1 MAFQTE
7 LVQVF
12 LVVGNGVPENTG
24 FCHKNDILKV
34 EFDEFNIVGSS
45 IYICNWV
52 IFLDIPTNDFVL
64 FIFFRY
70 ACFESNESEW

>member
-1 MAFQTE
+1 MWLPPHNFIRWQ
-7 LVQVF
+7 
-12 LVVGNGVPENTG
+12 GKN
-24 FCHKNDILKV
+24 KNDISKV

-52 IFLDIPTNDFVL
+52 IFLDTPTNDFVL
-64 FIFFRY
+64 FIFFRC

>member
-34 EFDEFNIVGSS
+34 YDVEKAFNEERE
-45 IYICNWV
+45 
-52 IFLDIPTNDFVL
+52 D
-64 FIFFRY
+64 
-70 ACFESNESEW
+70 